1 MVREMAKMKNKTEEA
16 MIKELEVLEKETEED
31 TEKLKEIINREL
43 ELDTA
48 FYFSVVFND
57 REERDNFLKKLN
69 IKLHDNYNV
78 MSADFIKAIENK

>member
-1 MVREMAKMKNKTEEA
+1 MVREMVKMRNKTKED

-57 REERDNFLKKLN
+57 RNERDEFLKKIN
-69 IKLHDNYNV
+69 VELHDNYNV
-78 MSADFIKAIENK
+78 MSADFIKALNIQ